1 MSHLAVLA
9 AVPTVEPEQFVA
21 VVAAGAVAGTISAVL
36 GGRGLLV
43 PTVVVEL
50 VLGVLIGPQV
60 LGLENSEFLDF
71 FADLGLGMLFFFAG
85 YEIDLR
91 RIAGA
96 PLRLAALGWALSLVL
111 AYTIGGILAAAGIV
125 LSLLFTGSALAT
137 TAIGTL
143 LPILSD
149 TRRAADAVRHVPAR
163 RRGRSASSARSC
175 SSRCSCRPTAPCT
188 RRSS

>member
-21 VVAAGAVAGTISAVL
+21 VVAAGAVAGTLSAVL

-149 TRRAADAVRHVPAR
+149 TASCGRGSARTCSPRA
-163 RRGRSASSARSC
+163 RSASSARSC